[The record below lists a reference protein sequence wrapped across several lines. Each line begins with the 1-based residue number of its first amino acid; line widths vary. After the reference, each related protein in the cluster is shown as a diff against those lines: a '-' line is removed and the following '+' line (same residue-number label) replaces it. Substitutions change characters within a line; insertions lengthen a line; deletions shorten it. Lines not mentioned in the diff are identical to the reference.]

1 MYEYL
6 QGEISHKNPTYVVI
20 DVGGIGYH
28 VNISLNTYAAIE
40 KEERVRLLTHLHVK
54 EDLMELYGFY
64 SEEERNIFE
73 LLIKVSGIGT
83 NTARLILSSLKAE
96 EVQIAILNEDVASF
110 KSVKG
115 IGPKTAKRIILDL
128 KDKIDQTDKSDM
140 LMSGTSGN
148 TLRQEAFSAL
158 IALGFQQG
166 RVNKALNKVQKKD
179 TPSSAEDYIKEA
191 LKILS

>member
-6 QGEISHKNPTYVVI
+6 QGAITHKNPTYVVI
-20 DVGGIGYH
+20 DVGGIGYR

-54 EDLMELYGFY
+54 EDLMELYGF
-64 SEEERNIFE
+64 SSDEEREIFE

-96 EVQIAILNEDVASF
+96 EVQAAILSENVSLF

-128 KDKIDQTDKSDM
+128 KDKVDKTGNSNM
-140 LMSGTSGN
+140 LMSGGSGN
-148 TLRQEAFSAL
+148 TMRHEAFSAL

-166 RVNKALNKVQKKD
+166 RVNKALNKIQQSDKPD
-179 TPSSAEDYIKEA
+179 TAEDYIKEA

>member
-6 QGEISHKNPTYVVI
+6 QGDIRYKNPAYVVI
-20 DVGGIGYH
+20 EVGGIGYR
-28 VNISLNTYAAIE
+28 VNISLNTYASIE
-40 KEERVRLLTHLHVK
+40 KLERTRLLTHLHVK
-54 EDLMELYGFY
+54 EDLMELYGFHT
-64 SEEERNIFE
+64 EEERKMFE
-73 LLIKVSGIGT
+73 LLIRVSGIGT

-96 EVQIAILNEDVASF
+96 EVQAAILNENVSLF

-128 KDKIDQTDKSDM
+128 KDKIDSKDTSDM
-140 LMSGTSGN
+140 LMSGATGN

-158 IALGFQQG
+158 IALGFQQS
-166 RVNKALNKVQKKD
+166 RVNKALNKIQQSGN
-179 TPSSAEDYIKEA
+179 PQSSEAYIKEA

>member
-6 QGEISHKNPTYVVI
+6 HGAITHKTPTYVVI
-20 DVGGIGYH
+20 ELGGVGYR
-28 VNISLNTYAAIE
+28 VNISLNTYAALE
-40 KEERVRLLTHLHVK
+40 KLERVRLLTHLHVK
-54 EDLMELYGFY
+54 EDLMELYGFHTG
-64 SEEERNIFE
+64 EEREIFE
-73 LLIKVSGIGT
+73 LLIRVSGIGT
-83 NTARLILSSLKAE
+83 NTARLILSSLKPQ
-96 EVQIAILNEDVASF
+96 EVNAAIISENVSLF

-128 KDKIDQTDKSDM
+128 KDKVESKGTSDM
-140 LMSGTSGN
+140 LMSGSPDN

-166 RVNKALNKVQKKD
+166 KVNNALNKIQQ
-179 TPSSAEDYIKEA
+179 TASPRSSEAYIKEA